1 MNIKRYFPAVFA
13 VVLMVLAATM
23 ATAAV
28 TNTNWNVVQLT
39 ATADV
44 TGAPTSDLTLKRIR
58 IVPTEA
64 GKAYSIKSTS
74 SGAVLYS
81 ATTTTPTAALIEWP
95 AYGESDIY
103 VPAGGLQL
111 VTTDT
116 TPTVYLYMSKR
127 TDR

>member
-58 IVPTEA
+58 IVPSEA
-64 GKAYSIKSTS
+64 SKAFSIKSTS
-74 SGAVLYS
+74 TGAVLWQATS
-81 ATTTTPTAALIEWP
+81 ANPAVLIEWP

-116 TPTVYLYMSKR
+116 TPTAFLYLSKR

>member
-1 MNIKRYFPAVFA
+1 MNIKRYLPTVFS

-39 ATADV
+39 ATTDV

-64 GKAYSIKSTS
+64 SKAYSIKSTS
-74 SGAVLYS
+74 TGAVLWQATS
-81 ATTTTPTAALIEWP
+81 ANPAVLIEWP

-116 TPTVYLYMSKR
+116 TPTAFLYLSKR

>member
-1 MNIKRYFPAVFA
+1 MNIKRYLPTIFS

-23 ATAAV
+23 ATARV

-64 GKAYSIKSTS
+64 SKAYSIKSTS
-74 SGAVLYS
+74 TGAVLWQATS
-81 ATTTTPTAALIEWP
+81 ANPAVLIEWP

-116 TPTVYLYMSKR
+116 TPTAFLYLSKR

>member
-1 MNIKRYFPAVFA
+1 MNIKRYLPTIFS

-23 ATAAV
+23 ATARV

-64 GKAYSIKSTS
+64 SKAYSIKSTS
-74 SGAVLYS
+74 TGAVLWQATS
-81 ATTTTPTAALIEWP
+81 ANPAVLIEWP

>member
-39 ATADV
+39 ATTDV

-58 IVPTEA
+58 IVPSEA
-64 GKAYSIKSTS
+64 SKAFSIKSTS
-74 SGAVLYS
+74 TGAVIWQATS
-81 ATTTTPTAALIEWP
+81 ANPAVLIEWP

>member
-1 MNIKRYFPAVFA
+1 MNIKRYLPTIFS

-58 IVPTEA
+58 IVPSEA
-64 GKAYSIKSTS
+64 SKAFSIKSTS
-74 SGAVLYS
+74 TGAVLWQATS
-81 ATTTTPTAALIEWP
+81 ANPAVLIEWP

-116 TPTVYLYMSKR
+116 TPTAFLYLSKR

>member
-1 MNIKRYFPAVFA
+1 MNIKRCFPAVFA
-13 VVLMVLAATM
+13 VALMVLAATM

-64 GKAYSIKSTS
+64 SKAYSIKSTS
-74 SGAVLYS
+74 TGAVLWQATS
-81 ATTTTPTAALIEWP
+81 ANPAVLIEWP

>member
-1 MNIKRYFPAVFA
+1 MNIKRYLPTVFS

-58 IVPTEA
+58 IVPSEA
-64 GKAYSIKSTS
+64 SKAFSIKSTS
-74 SGAVLYS
+74 TGAVLWQATS
-81 ATTTTPTAALIEWP
+81 ANPAVLIEWP

-116 TPTVYLYMSKR
+116 TPTAFLYLSKR

>member
-1 MNIKRYFPAVFA
+1 MNIKRYLPTIFS

-23 ATAAV
+23 ATAEV

-44 TGAPTSDLTLKRIR
+44 TGAPTGDLTLKRIR

-64 GKAYSIKSTS
+64 SKAYSIKSTS
-74 SGAVLYS
+74 TGAVLWQATS
-81 ATTTTPTAALIEWP
+81 ANPAVLIEWP

-116 TPTVYLYMSKR
+116 TPTAFLYLSKR

>member
-58 IVPTEA
+58 IVPSA
-64 GKAYSIKSTS
+64 ASKAFSIKSTS
-74 SGAVLYS
+74 TGAVLWQATS
-81 ATTTTPTAALIEWP
+81 ADPAALIEWP

-116 TPTVYLYMSKR
+116 TPTVFLYLSKR